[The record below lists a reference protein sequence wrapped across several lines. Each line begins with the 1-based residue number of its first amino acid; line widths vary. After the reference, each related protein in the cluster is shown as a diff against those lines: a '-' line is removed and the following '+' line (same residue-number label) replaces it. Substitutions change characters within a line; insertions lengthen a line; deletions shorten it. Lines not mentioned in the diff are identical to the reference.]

1 MGAKI
6 MLANA
11 ANNRA
16 DTYWRVGKYDL
27 AARNLEE
34 AMAIAVPAD
43 GEPHKELQSSFLL
56 TAALAALSQR
66 KNGEALTR
74 AHQVLSLVR
83 PRDNDLTIGARG
95 VLCLAQAASGKSS
108 TLRMCEDALTIART
122 LRNPLTLSQALLAL
136 AQAAFATGNAER
148 ALEVAGEAQQR
159 FTAANQPESEWR
171 AFAIAGLAANKLV
184 QDQKARQLGTQ
195 AIESLNRLER
205 TLGGENYRTY
215 LERPD
220 VLKLRA
226 EILPIAGR

>member
-1 MGAKI
+1 
-6 MLANA
+6 
-11 ANNRA
+11 
-16 DTYWRVGKYDL
+16 
-27 AARNLEE
+27 
-34 AMAIAVPAD
+34 
-43 GEPHKELQSSFLL
+43 
-56 TAALAALSQR
+56 
-66 KNGEALTR
+66 
-74 AHQVLSLVR
+74 
-83 PRDNDLTIGARG
+83 
-95 VLCLAQAASGKSS
+95 
-108 TLRMCEDALTIART
+108 
-122 LRNPLTLSQALLAL
+122 LLAL